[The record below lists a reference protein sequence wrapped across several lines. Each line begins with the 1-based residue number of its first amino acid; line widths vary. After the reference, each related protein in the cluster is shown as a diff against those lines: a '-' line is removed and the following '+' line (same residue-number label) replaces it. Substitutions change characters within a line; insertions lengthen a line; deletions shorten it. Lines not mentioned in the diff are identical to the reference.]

1 MTALHTLDETE
12 SSQQRPQVIE
22 TNVGVRSTAKN
33 LEQELL
39 AHKLDY
45 GAIRTCWSAPLRA
58 VPRRALPPVDR
69 RQPDPGRHTPSDSD
83 FFAGFISG
91 NQAPAAFDVMPVSLR
106 ASTECL
112 IFSVPLRHFARDHT
126 RAQES

>member
-1 MTALHTLDETE
+1 MASPTSRVVEIEDLHDVWFAKNMMTALHTLDETE

-45 GAIRTCWSAPLRA
+45 GAIRRCWSAPLRA
-58 VPRRALPPVDR
+58 VLRRALPPVDR
-69 RQPDPGRHTPSDSD
+69 PQPDPG

-91 NQAPAAFDVMPVSLR
+91 SQAPAAVEMMPVPLR
-106 ASTECL
+106 ASTEC
-112 IFSVPLRHFARDHT
+112 
-126 RAQES
+126 